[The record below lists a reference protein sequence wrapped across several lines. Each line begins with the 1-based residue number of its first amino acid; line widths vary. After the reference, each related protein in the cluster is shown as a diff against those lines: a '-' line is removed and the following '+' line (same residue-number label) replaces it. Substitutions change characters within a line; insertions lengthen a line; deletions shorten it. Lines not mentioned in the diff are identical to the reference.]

1 MKTKH
6 SPENTAH
13 PCPCCEEGQM
23 IARKAGFKTTLDGKN
38 VTVPKVEME
47 RCDQCGETFLTPAGS
62 RQVDQWLDAQS
73 ETITT
78 QELQK
83 FLDQY
88 QLTQKQAAEILRIGE
103 KNFSRWLNGKQ
114 RVSASMSNYIR
125 TLTAVPQAFTTLK
138 NRNFHTPY
146 VAEEETPFNP

>member
-1 MKTKH
+1 
-6 SPENTAH
+6 
-13 PCPCCEEGQM
+13 M
-23 IARKAGFKTTLDGKN
+23 IVLKASFKTTLEGKT

-47 RCDQCGETFLTPAGS
+47 RCDQCNESFLTPAGS
-62 RQVDQWLDAQS
+62 RQVDAWLDEQS

-78 QELQK
+78 EELQQ

-103 KNFSRWLNGKQ
+103 KNFSRWLNGRQ

-125 TLTAVPQAFTTLK
+125 TLIAVPEAFETLRK
-138 NRNFHTPY
+138 KPWKTP
-146 VAEEETPFNP
+146 ASA